1 VSSGRIAAVATR
13 DRILDAAEHLFARRG
28 YYGVSLR
35 AIAEEAGVQLGLLP
49 YHFGSK
55 EGLYAA
61 IFERRMGRINAERRV
76 RLEAMRKRAVG
87 RPPALDEILETLV
100 APLVHASHDPE
111 RGGVDFARM
120 VNDVVN
126 FGDRERVL
134 PLMVAHFDG
143 MAREFMEAMAQAL
156 PDRSRDDVLWAYHF
170 SVGALAFAIAN
181 RDHLE
186 RLAGRTL
193 ADGDA
198 DGHVARLIAWLV
210 AAIRGTAPAGVSRI
224 RDRVAG

>member
-1 VSSGRIAAVATR
+1 MAAVATQ

-61 IFERRMGRINAERRV
+61 IFERRMGRINAERRG
-76 RLEAMRKRAVG
+76 RLETVRVRAGG
-87 RPPALDEILETLV
+87 RPPALEEILETLV
-100 APLVHASHDPE
+100 APLVHASHDAT
-111 RGGVDFARM
+111 RGGVDFARL

-126 FGDRERVL
+126 SGDRERVL
-134 PLMVAHFDG
+134 PLMAAHFDG
-143 MAREFMEAMAQAL
+143 MAREFLEALAEAL
-156 PDRSRDDVLWAYHF
+156 PGLSRDDVLWAYHF

-181 RDHLE
+181 RDRLE
-186 RLAGRTL
+186 RLAGGEVV
-193 ADGDA
+193 DSDA
-198 DGHVARLIAWLV
+198 AGHVKRLLDYLV
-210 AAIRGTAPAGVSRI
+210 AAIRGTAPAQPLSLERC
-224 RDRVAG
+224 RVAGAA